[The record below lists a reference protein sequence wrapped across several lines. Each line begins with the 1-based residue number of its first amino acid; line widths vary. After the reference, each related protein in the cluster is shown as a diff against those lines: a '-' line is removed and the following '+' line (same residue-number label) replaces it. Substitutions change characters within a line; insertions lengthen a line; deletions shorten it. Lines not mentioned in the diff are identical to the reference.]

1 MDFAISIN
9 KVPIRMTDER
19 WYHITIG
26 HPEIAV
32 YYDEIL
38 EAIEHPEFVY
48 LGSNE
53 EYLAIRKLNNDTSK
67 FIVVIYKEVNENDG
81 FIITS
86 FVTNKKPYFTKKKM
100 IWKQ

>member
-1 MDFAISIN
+1 MDIAFSRN
-9 KVPIRMTDER
+9 SVPVRLTNER

-26 HPEIAV
+26 HPEMAP

-38 EAIEHPEFVY
+38 ETIEKPEFLY
-48 LGSNE
+48 LGNNE
-53 EYLAIRKLNNDTSK
+53 EYLAVKNLYNVSTK
-67 FIVVIYKEVNENDG
+67 FIVVVYKEVDKNDG

-86 FVTNKKPYFTKKKM
+86 FLTSKLPYFRKKKL

>member
-1 MDFAISIN
+1 
-9 KVPIRMTDER
+9 MTEER
-19 WYHITIG
+19 WYHITRG
-26 HPEIAV
+26 HPEMAV

-38 EAIEHPEFVY
+38 EAVEHPEFVY

-53 EYLAIRKLNNDTSK
+53 EVY
-67 FIVVIYKEVNENDG
+67 ENDG